1 MGDGLSN
8 ITTTATPAQRSGAK
22 DRLYGSDSVRQV
34 QGRASLQPGHQSVE
48 EQLGLERLKRV
59 FSKGEP
65 LNPQAPRGYY
75 LNIRV

>member
-8 ITTTATPAQRSGAK
+8 ISGNTPAQRTDAN

-34 QGRASLQPGHQSVE
+34 QGRAALQPGQQSVE

-59 FSKGEP
+59 FASGKP

-75 LNIRV
+75 LNIRI